1 MSVPM
6 KSLAPS
12 AQQLAYRRALEAAM
26 AQHAASLDAVEILAV
41 LSHMV
46 GQVIALQDQ
55 RTMTSQMAMAIVANN
70 IEHGNREVVDR
81 LLTETGGHA

>member
-1 MSVPM
+1 M
-6 KSLAPS
+6 KSMTPS
-12 AQQLAYRRALEAAM
+12 EQQLAFRRALEAAM
-26 AQHAASLDAVEILAV
+26 AQHAQTLDAIEILAV
-41 LSHMV
+41 LSHLV

-55 RTMTSQMAMAIVANN
+55 RTMTSQMAMAIVTNN